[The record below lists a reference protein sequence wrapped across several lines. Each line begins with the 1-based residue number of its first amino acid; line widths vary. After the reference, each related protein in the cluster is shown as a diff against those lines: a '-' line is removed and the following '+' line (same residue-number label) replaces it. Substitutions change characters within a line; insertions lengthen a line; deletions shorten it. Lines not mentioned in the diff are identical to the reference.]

1 MSSLLSS
8 SLPRCYNAARRE
20 LVIELNIPGRDFIRL
35 QHLVCDV
42 NGTLAFDGRLIDG
55 VVHALTSLRDRLE
68 LHLLT
73 ADTHGKQ
80 DRIDELL
87 DVTAVRIPAGSE
99 AEAKADYVSNLGC
112 ESVVAVGQG
121 ANDEAMLRTAEIGI
135 CVLSSEG
142 AFSKTLQAADIVTTD
157 VLTALALLENPTR
170 IVATLRR

>member
-1 MSSLLSS
+1 M
-8 SLPRCYNAARRE
+8 
-20 LVIELNIPGRDFIRL
+20 IELNIPGRDFIRL